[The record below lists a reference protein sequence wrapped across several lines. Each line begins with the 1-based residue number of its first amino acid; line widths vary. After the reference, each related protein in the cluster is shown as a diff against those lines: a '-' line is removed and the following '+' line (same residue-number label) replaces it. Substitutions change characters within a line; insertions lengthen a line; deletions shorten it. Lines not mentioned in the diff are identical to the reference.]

1 MENMFTPI
9 LIFIVLWSIF
19 RKLKAQQKAKSG
31 ATSKGGNWITRLN
44 DFLADIQR
52 KIEQQSKDRTT
63 GASGWDQ
70 FLDDGEEFGS
80 PSDVDEA
87 ALDDLVFEEAQ
98 AQPHLKKMAPVAHVR
113 AQTIRSDKTQ
123 VVPGGVTRRKAVHAG
138 QPSCAPMAVSRAD
151 LRKAVIW
158 AEILGPPVALR
169 DQRVGVRDV
178 H

>member
-1 MENMFTPI
+1 MENTVTLI
-9 LIFIVLWSIF
+9 LIFIALWLIS
-19 RKLKAQQKAKSG
+19 RKFIAQQKTKQG

-44 DFLADIQR
+44 AFLADIQR

-80 PSDVDEA
+80 PSDADEA

-98 AQPHLKKMAPVAHVR
+98 TPLHPKKMPPAAPVR

-123 VVPGGVTRRKAVHAG
+123 VVPGVTRRKAVHAG

-169 DQRVGVRDV
+169 DQRGGRR
-178 H
+178 

>member
-1 MENMFTPI
+1 MENIVTLIVIIIAVLSMFGKWKAKRKKQPGATP
-9 LIFIVLWSIF
+9 LVGGWAT
-19 RKLKAQQKAKSG
+19 KLKAL
-31 ATSKGGNWITRLN
+31 I
-44 DFLADIQR
+44 ADIQR
-52 KIEQQSKDRTT
+52 QVEQQSKDRTN

-98 AQPHLKKMAPVAHVR
+98 TQPHPKKMPPAAPVR

-123 VVPGGVTRRKAVHAG
+123 VVPGVTRRKAVHAG

-169 DQRVGVRDV
+169 DQRGGRR
-178 H
+178 